1 MTSDKRP
8 ELTSWKEIADRLQVT
23 VRTAQDWEKK
33 RGLPVRRVPRGRG
46 RVFML
51 VDELEAWLLGRD
63 AETAQGSAP
72 APLQDPSPRN
82 ASAAG
87 PGRAGA
93 RSVSGPGAP
102 PPSVPLRALA
112 ASALVALVALSA
124 GLFSFVYAPA
134 EVHGPSQWAV
144 TDHEFVVG
152 NVDGLELWRATFE
165 EKLDR
170 RRYESGSPARQPRFV
185 DLDRDGSTEVLFVKM
200 PASNES
206 PPSML
211 CFDVAGQLLWS
222 FESRATISTGTETF
236 PDYYVIANYVVVDL
250 DGGRR
255 AILTVSTHYMQYP
268 TRLALLSA
276 DDGRLLAE
284 YWHAGHIG
292 NDPGQLAVRD
302 HDGDGRVEVL
312 AAGVSNEH
320 RRATL
325 VVLDIETMRGASTAD
340 TPEYQFEGFDPGNEI
355 ARILFPRSAMNL
367 ATDQPHNVGAHVF
380 LTPEL
385 IGVGVLEQVDGL
397 RPSVIYQ
404 LRPENDFALDHIVP
418 SSTFQ
423 GIHERMFREGRL
435 SRSFDDEMEA
445 LRAVQYLGTPGSL
458 LIPAR

>member
-1 MTSDKRP
+1 
-8 ELTSWKEIADRLQVT
+8 
-23 VRTAQDWEKK
+23 
-33 RGLPVRRVPRGRG
+33 
-46 RVFML
+46 
-51 VDELEAWLLGRD
+51 
-63 AETAQGSAP
+63 
-72 APLQDPSPRN
+72 
-82 ASAAG
+82 
-87 PGRAGA
+87 
-93 RSVSGPGAP
+93 
-102 PPSVPLRALA
+102 
-112 ASALVALVALSA
+112 
-124 GLFSFVYAPA
+124 
-134 EVHGPSQWAV
+134 
-144 TDHEFVVG
+144 
-152 NVDGLELWRATFE
+152 
-165 EKLDR
+165 
-170 RRYESGSPARQPRFV
+170 
-185 DLDRDGSTEVLFVKM
+185 
-200 PASNES
+200 
-206 PPSML
+206 
-211 CFDVAGQLLWS
+211 
-222 FESRATISTGTETF
+222 
-236 PDYYVIANYVVVDL
+236 
-250 DGGRR
+250 
-255 AILTVSTHYMQYP
+255 MQYP